1 MNDMNSSKGPVR
13 LVRIMTVP
21 LSLEYILRGQLA
33 YFREQQFEV
42 HSVSADGPERE
53 SVIEREK
60 VAHTIIPFTRKI
72 TPFQDLYCLILL
84 IRFLIRIKPHIVH
97 TQTPKAGLL
106 GMIAAWIC
114 GVPVRI
120 HTVGGMPL
128 MEATGVKRKILTYA
142 EKLTYACANQ
152 VWPNSNSLRNFIVQD
167 LNVNPNKLVVIGQGS
182 SNGIDTEKFKRTP
195 ALMAEATAL
204 RQHHGVKPQEVAF
217 CFVGRLVRDKGIQEL
232 AEAFTRLSQRYPSVK
247 LFLLGHFE
255 DELDPISDQH
265 KRLINNNPAIIAT
278 GFSTRV
284 PLYMAASDIFVFP
297 TYREGFPNVVL
308 QACAMELPSIVTNIN
323 GCNEIIQHQKN
334 GLIIEPKDIDALY
347 ASMEKLLTDAVLR
360 QSLAEQSR
368 ADVVRLFDQQIFWNN
383 LKQAYFTLLQE
394 RVS

>member
-1 MNDMNSSKGPVR
+1 MNSAKGPVR

-21 LSLEYILRGQLA
+21 LSIEYILRGQLA

-60 VAHTIIPFTRKI
+60 VTHTVIPFTRKI

-97 TQTPKAGLL
+97 TQTPKAGLF

-142 EKLTYACANQ
+142 EKLTYACAHQ
-152 VWPNSNSLRNFIVQD
+152 VWPNSNSLRDFIVQD
-167 LNVNPNKLVVIGQGS
+167 LKVNPNKLVVIGHGS

-204 RQHHGVKPQEVAF
+204 RQHHGVEPQDVAF

-265 KRLINNNPAIIAT
+265 KKLINNNPAIIAT

-323 GCNEIIQHQKN
+323 GCNEIIQHRKN
-334 GLIIEPKDIDALY
+334 GVIIEPKDVDALY
-347 ASMEKLLTDAVLR
+347 AAMEKLLTDSVLR

-368 ADVVRLFDQQIFWNN
+368 TDVVRLFDQQIFWNN

>member
-1 MNDMNSSKGPVR
+1 MNSAKGPVR

-21 LSLEYILRGQLA
+21 LSIEYILRGQLA

-60 VAHTIIPFTRKI
+60 ITHTVIPFTRKI

-142 EKLTYACANQ
+142 EKLTYACAHQ
-152 VWPNSNSLRNFIVQD
+152 VWPNSNSLRDFIVQD
-167 LNVNPNKLVVIGQGS
+167 LKVNPNKLVVIGQGS

-204 RQHHGVKPQEVAF
+204 RQHHGVEPQDVAF

-265 KRLINNNPAIIAT
+265 KKLINNNPAIIAT

-334 GLIIEPKDIDALY
+334 GLIIEPKDVDALY
-347 ASMEKLLTDAVLR
+347 AAMEKLLTDSVLR

-368 ADVVRLFDQQIFWNN
+368 TDVVRLFDQQIFWNN

>member
-1 MNDMNSSKGPVR
+1 MNSAKGPVR

-21 LSLEYILRGQLA
+21 LSIEYILRGQLA

-42 HSVSADGPERE
+42 DSVSADGPERE

-106 GMIAAWIC
+106 GMMAAWIC

-142 EKLTYACANQ
+142 EKLTYACAHQ
-152 VWPNSNSLRNFIVQD
+152 VWPNSNSLRDFIVQD
-167 LNVNPNKLVVIGQGS
+167 LKVNPNKLVVIGHGS

-204 RQHHGVKPQEVAF
+204 RQHHGLKTQDVAF

-265 KRLINNNPAIIAT
+265 KKLINNNPAIIAT

-334 GLIIEPKDIDALY
+334 GLIIEPKDVDALY
-347 ASMEKLLTDAVLR
+347 AAMEKLLTDSVLR

-368 ADVVRLFDQQIFWNN
+368 TDVVRLFDQQIFWNN

>member
-1 MNDMNSSKGPVR
+1 MNSSKGPVR

-33 YFREQQFEV
+33 YFREQHFEV

-60 VAHTIIPFTRKI
+60 VAHTVIPFTRKI

-128 MEATGVKRKILTYA
+128 MEAAGVKRKILTYA
-142 EKLTYACANQ
+142 EELTYACAHQ
-152 VWPNSNSLRNFIVQD
+152 VWPNSNSLRDFIVQD

-265 KRLINNNPAIIAT
+265 KDLINSNPAIIAT

-334 GLIIEPKDIDALY
+334 GLIIEPKDVDVLY
-347 ASMEKLLTDAVLR
+347 ASMEKLLTDTVLR

-383 LKQAYFTLLQE
+383 LKQAYFTLLRE

>member
-1 MNDMNSSKGPVR
+1 MNSAKGPVR

-21 LSLEYILRGQLA
+21 LSIEYILSGQLA

-60 VAHTIIPFTRKI
+60 VTHTVIPFTRKI

-142 EKLTYACANQ
+142 EKLTYACAHQ
-152 VWPNSNSLRNFIVQD
+152 VWPNSNSLRDFIVQD
-167 LNVNPNKLVVIGQGS
+167 LKVNPNKLVVIGHGS

-204 RQHHGVKPQEVAF
+204 RQHHGVEPQDVAF

-265 KRLINNNPAIIAT
+265 KKLINNNPAIIAT

-334 GLIIEPKDIDALY
+334 GLIIEPKDVDALY
-347 ASMEKLLTDAVLR
+347 AAMEKLLTDSVLR

-368 ADVVRLFDQQIFWNN
+368 TDVVRLFDQQIFWNN

>member
-1 MNDMNSSKGPVR
+1 MNSAKGPVR

-21 LSLEYILRGQLA
+21 LSIEYILRGQLA

-106 GMIAAWIC
+106 GMMAAWIC

-142 EKLTYACANQ
+142 EKLTYACAHQ
-152 VWPNSNSLRNFIVQD
+152 VWPNSNSLRDFIVQD
-167 LNVNPNKLVVIGQGS
+167 LKVNPNKLVVIGHGS

-195 ALMAEATAL
+195 ALMTEATAL
-204 RQHHGVKPQEVAF
+204 RQHHGVKPQDVAF

-265 KRLINNNPAIIAT
+265 KKLINNNPAIIAT

-334 GLIIEPKDIDALY
+334 GLIIEPKDVDALY
-347 ASMEKLLTDAVLR
+347 ASMEKLLTDFVLR

-368 ADVVRLFDQQIFWNN
+368 TDVVRLFDQQIFWNN

>member
-1 MNDMNSSKGPVR
+1 MNSAKGPVR

-21 LSLEYILRGQLA
+21 LSIEYILRGQLA

-53 SVIEREK
+53 SVIDREK
-60 VAHTIIPFTRKI
+60 VTHTIIPFTRKI
-72 TPFQDLYCLILL
+72 TPFQDLYCLIML

-142 EKLTYACANQ
+142 EKLTYACAHQ
-152 VWPNSNSLRNFIVQD
+152 VWPNSNSLRDFIVQD
-167 LNVNPNKLVVIGQGS
+167 LKVNPNKLVVIGHGS

-204 RQHHGVKPQEVAF
+204 RQHHGVEPQDVAF

-265 KRLINNNPAIIAT
+265 KKLINKNPAIIAT

-334 GLIIEPKDIDALY
+334 GLIIEPKDVDALY
-347 ASMEKLLTDAVLR
+347 ASMEKLLTDSVLR